1 LEPYQ
6 QVDQIGRTFAYIL
19 DDCFI
24 WVAILKMT
32 EIDRFFATYFIQGER
47 SVLILTKNCLGYIL
61 GDFLH
66 KLICSACLT
75 SNFCMAE
82 DQSKDGIENRISK
95 GLLFLVKKNLHS
107 IYQHVTERTDVLM
120 EINPPLVGGKKRS
133 FA

>member
-1 LEPYQ
+1 
-6 QVDQIGRTFAYIL
+6 
-19 DDCFI
+19 
-24 WVAILKMT
+24 
-32 EIDRFFATYFIQGER
+32 
-47 SVLILTKNCLGYIL
+47 
-61 GDFLH
+61 
-66 KLICSACLT
+66 
-75 SNFCMAE
+75 MAE